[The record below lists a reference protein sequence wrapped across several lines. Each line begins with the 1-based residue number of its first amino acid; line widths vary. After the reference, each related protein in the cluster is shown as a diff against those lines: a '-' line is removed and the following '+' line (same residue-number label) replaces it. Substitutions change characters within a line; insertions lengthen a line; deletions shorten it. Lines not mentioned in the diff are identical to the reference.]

1 MATRSI
7 VVSVALTTLGAVG
20 CGRPTGPVEA
30 LQLAAVAI
38 TSTRGTGT
46 IGNGVPAG
54 DGVATYAFSFAAGI
68 SGGLASGTLDYTD
81 YAVLKPDGQYAH
93 FVVGPSYPGTMVATF
108 VQTSSTCVEFDGQGK
123 LLNTGE
129 LLAFRVQACDNGAG
143 WSDVFA
149 IYVPERLVTHGQP
162 YQRGPDMLSSGDI
175 ISSGPAT
182 PTVGL

>member
-20 CGRPTGPVEA
+20 CGRPTGPVQA
-30 LQLAAVAI
+30 LQTAAVAI

-93 FVVGPSYPGTMVATF
+93 FVVGPSY
-108 VQTSSTCVEFDGQGK
+108 
-123 LLNTGE
+123 
-129 LLAFRVQACDNGAG
+129 
-143 WSDVFA
+143 
-149 IYVPERLVTHGQP
+149 
-162 YQRGPDMLSSGDI
+162 
-175 ISSGPAT
+175 
-182 PTVGL
+182 